1 MSAAG
6 SNPSGG
12 SSSASGGNAFTFEC
26 LLRDQGNDVDHVQAV
41 VAEALEKHGYNDKS
55 RWAIRLALEE
65 AIVNGFRH
73 GNKSDPSKA
82 VHFGCRIGDAESL
95 FDVRDEGPGFDPD
108 TVPDPT
114 EDENIEIPSG
124 RGIMLIKAYM
134 TDVFYFKPGNHL
146 RMIYRKS

>member
-6 SNPSGG
+6 SH
-12 SSSASGGNAFTFEC
+12 SAEFRSKDFEFENV
-26 LLRDQGNDVDHVQAV
+26 LRDQTADVERIQAI
-41 VAEALEKHGYNDKS
+41 VADALKDRGYNDKS
-55 RWAIRLALEE
+55 MWAIRLALEE

-82 VHFGCRIGDAESL
+82 VHFGCRIGQDEAR

-134 TDVFYFKPGNHL
+134 TEVSYFKPGNHL
-146 RMIYRKS
+146 RMVYRKG

>member
-6 SNPSGG
+6 SN
-12 SSSASGGNAFTFEC
+12 SAGPRPTDFAYESV
-26 LLRDQGNDVDHVQAV
+26 LQDQASDVERIQAV
-41 VAEALEKHGYNDKS
+41 VADALKAHDYNDKAM
-55 RWAIRLALEE
+55 WAIRLALEE

-73 GNKSDPSKA
+73 GNKSDPTKS
-82 VHFGCRIGDAESL
+82 VHFGCRIGKDECH
-95 FDVRDEGPGFDPD
+95 FDVRDEGPGFAPD

-134 TDVFYFKPGNHL
+134 TEVSYFKPGNHL
-146 RMIYRKS
+146 RMVYRKG